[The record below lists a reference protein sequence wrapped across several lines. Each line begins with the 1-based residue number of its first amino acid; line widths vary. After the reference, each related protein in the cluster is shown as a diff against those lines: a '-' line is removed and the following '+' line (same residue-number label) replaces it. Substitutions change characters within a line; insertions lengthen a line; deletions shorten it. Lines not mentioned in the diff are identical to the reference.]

1 MSSQLREQLRGIID
15 GLSEEANKNHDREI
29 KERYYFLRSVIK
41 SKQSVTRACAR
52 AGQSTDS
59 FNRWGKRLKK
69 LRTLLALKSYS
80 RKPRRSPMQL
90 SKKVE
95 RKVIALRNAEPAH
108 GPERIGFDL
117 KKLFNFDVHPSR
129 IYRALKR
136 NKLISKRHSQ
146 KLTKRHLKR
155 YRRPLPGFVQ
165 MDIKYVPYRVN
176 GEQYYEFNAV
186 DHCTSFRVMRIYR
199 NKDISC
205 LTHFLKVLEARC
217 PFEIVQIQTDN
228 GSEFTDKYHG
238 HAMPTG
244 EHALDR
250 WCSARGIEHRLIPVG
265 QKELNGKV
273 ENTHKHDDREFYA
286 KYSFKN
292 FEDLA
297 KAMKGYNGRW
307 NEIRATKALG
317 WKTPWGAIE
326 WSYVRMLACLMMLQR
341 PPKAELPVSVNKAKP
356 KKLSTTGRYL
366 QWLNWDE
373 AQRKQTKALFYLPQI
388 SQNFSFENYGTSA
401 ADLVQVAVLA
411 GIIAVAWLFLA
422 RKQKKNSQHG

>member
-1 MSSQLREQLRGIID
+1 
-15 GLSEEANKNHDREI
+15 
-29 KERYYFLRSVIK
+29 
-41 SKQSVTRACAR
+41 
-52 AGQSTDS
+52 
-59 FNRWGKRLKK
+59 
-69 LRTLLALKSYS
+69 
-80 RKPRRSPMQL
+80 
-90 SKKVE
+90 
-95 RKVIALRNAEPAH
+95 
-108 GPERIGFDL
+108 
-117 KKLFNFDVHPSR
+117 
-129 IYRALKR
+129 
-136 NKLISKRHSQ
+136 
-146 KLTKRHLKR
+146 
-155 YRRPLPGFVQ
+155 
-165 MDIKYVPYRVN
+165 
-176 GEQYYEFNAV
+176 
-186 DHCTSFRVMRIYR
+186 
-199 NKDISC
+199 
-205 LTHFLKVLEARC
+205 
-217 PFEIVQIQTDN
+217 
-228 GSEFTDKYHG
+228 
-238 HAMPTG
+238 MPTG

-388 SQNFSFENYGTSA
+388 SQNFSAYLRVFSGVWPTIEKFVSIYRFPRCRRNVGGKYFAHTR
-401 ADLVQVAVLA
+401 
-411 GIIAVAWLFLA
+411 A
-422 RKQKKNSQHG
+422 RS